1 MLIFKSIIYLLVI
14 IILAVFFTQNSS
26 QSVDIKILNKEYL
39 DLSLYYV
46 MIASFLLGIIFS
58 LMIAG
63 IREIRLRNQLRGA
76 NNVLR
81 NRDKEIA
88 ELRKLPLKDI
98 DNETVEE

>member
-26 QSVDIKILNKEYL
+26 QSVDIKVLNKEYL

-46 MIASFLLGIIFS
+46 MIASFLLGIVFS

-76 NNVLR
+76 NNILR

-98 DNETVEE
+98 DNESVEE

>member
-26 QSVDIKILNKEYL
+26 QSVDIKVLNKEYL

-46 MIASFLLGIIFS
+46 MIASFLLGIVFS

-76 NNVLR
+76 NNILK

-98 DNETVEE
+98 DNESMEE

>member
-26 QSVDIKILNKEYL
+26 QSVDIKVLNKEYL

-46 MIASFLLGIIFS
+46 MIASFLLGIVFS

-76 NNVLR
+76 NNILK

-98 DNETVEE
+98 DNESLEE

>member
-1 MLIFKSIIYLLVI
+1 MVI

>member
-1 MLIFKSIIYLLVI
+1 MLMFKSIIYLLVI

-26 QSVDIKILNKEYL
+26 QSVDIKVLNKEYL

-46 MIASFLLGIIFS
+46 MIASFLLGIVFS

-76 NNVLR
+76 NNILKK
-81 NRDKEIA
+81 RDIEIS

-98 DNETVEE
+98 DKKSVEE

>member
-26 QSVDIKILNKEYL
+26 QSVDIKVLNKEYL

-46 MIASFLLGIIFS
+46 MIASFLLGIVFS

-76 NNVLR
+76 NNILKNR
-81 NRDKEIA
+81 NKEIA

-98 DNETVEE
+98 DNESMEE

>member
-26 QSVDIKILNKEYL
+26 QSVDIKILNSEYL
-39 DLSLYYV
+39 DLPLYYI
-46 MIASFLLGIIFS
+46 MIASFLLGTLFS

-63 IREIRLRNQLRGA
+63 IREIRLRNQLRRI
-76 NNVLR
+76 NNELK
-81 NRDKEIA
+81 NRDSEIA

-98 DNETVEE
+98 DNETMEG

>member
-1 MLIFKSIIYLLVI
+1 MLIFKSVIYLLVI

-26 QSVDIKILNKEYL
+26 QSIDIKILNKEYL

-46 MIASFLLGIIFS
+46 MIASFLLGIVFS
-58 LMIAG
+58 LLIAG

-76 NNVLR
+76 NNILK

-98 DNETVEE
+98 DNESVEE